1 MKNMIRLSINV
12 SKITKDRLY
21 KGAKGTYLSCTILEK
36 DEPDQYDNTH
46 MVIEDVTKEER
57 SQGVKGVIIGN
68 GKFVMRTSKPP
79 QSDTLPPASS
89 TAPADDDSD
98 DVPF

>member
-12 SKITKDRLY
+12 SKITKERLY
-21 KGAKGTYLSCTILEK
+21 KGAKGTYLSCTVLEK

-46 MVIEDVTKEER
+46 MIIEDVSKEER

-68 GKFVMRTSKPP
+68 GKFVVRNTKPP
-79 QSDTLPPASS
+79 KDDPTPTSEPS
-89 TAPADDDSD
+89 PADDD
-98 DVPF
+98 VPF

>member
-46 MVIEDVTKEER
+46 MVIEDVSKEER

-68 GKFVMRTSKPP
+68 GKFVTRGNGNPTPKAADTAAAPTEDDPP
-79 QSDTLPPASS
+79 
-89 TAPADDDSD
+89 
-98 DVPF
+98 F